1 MSTVKIWIACV
12 TLMLSIDVARA
23 QQRTMAVYNDWTLSC
38 TIDGSKSCGLVQVQK
53 INGQSAA
60 ISQVGIG
67 RKIKTDPNKIS
78 IEIIAN
84 VWMPAGVKLIASD
97 STTSI
102 TASVKWCTLTRCLA
116 DAELSDATVKRLL
129 SEKAP
134 GKLAYKTASQ
144 EDVFIPVSFIGF
156 NEAWHA
162 LQTQ

>member
-1 MSTVKIWIACV
+1 MWTACV
-12 TLMLSIDVARA
+12 TLMLSLDVARA

-38 TIDGSKSCGLVQVQK
+38 TIDGSAKSCGLVQVQK

-60 ISQVGIG
+60 ISQIGIG

-78 IEIIAN
+78 IEISTN

-97 STTSI
+97 STSAI

-144 EDVFIPVSFIGF
+144 EEVFIPVSFTGF